1 MAGSKLGRRGW
12 LGGAALLGAGGCGPP
27 PRGDTGPGGELRVGA
42 YLSLSGEEAQYG
54 VDTREG
60 VDLAFDETNAAG
72 GVRGRRLRVVYADDK
87 TDPYETAQKV
97 RQLIDREGVLALL
110 GEVASGRSRV
120 GGLVANARRV
130 PMITPSSTDAR
141 VTRGRPYVFR
151 ACFTSEAQA
160 GAAAAFLAGPLGR
173 RRVALLYAAQD
184 PYSSGLAAAFRR
196 QALALGLPIVAEKG
210 FQKGEKNFRTYLKQ
224 LLAPGPDALY
234 APLYYTDMVPVARQA
249 REAGAPGSLFFGCDA
264 WDAEDLARDA
274 GDELEGALF
283 TNHYALDAP
292 WEGSA
297 RFVAA
302 YRRRYGRDPS
312 GIAAQGYDA
321 ARLLADALAR
331 AEPLDREGL
340 RRALAA
346 TRDFAGATGQITID
360 EGRDAKKAVLVVAVR
375 ERRFRYFAAA
385 PPPGA

>member
-1 MAGSKLGRRGW
+1 V
-12 LGGAALLGAGGCGPP
+12 AALGASSCAPP
-27 PRGDTGPGGELRVGA
+27 PKSDTGPGGELRVGA
-42 YLSLSGEEAQYG
+42 YLSLSGEEAQFG

-60 VDLAFDETNAAG
+60 ITLATDETNAAG
-72 GVRGRRLRVVYADDK
+72 GVRGHSMRVVYADDK

-97 RQLIDREGVLALL
+97 RELIDREGALALL

-120 GGLVANARRV
+120 GGLVANQRRV
-130 PMITPSSTDAR
+130 PMLTPSSTDAR

-160 GAAAAFLAGPLGR
+160 GAAALYLARTLGR

-196 QALALGLPIVAEKG
+196 AAGPLGLPMVAEKG
-210 FQKGEKNFRTYLKQ
+210 FPKGEKNFRTYLAQ
-224 LLAPGPDALY
+224 LMAPAPDVIY

-249 REAGAPGSLFFGCDA
+249 REVGAPGSLFFGCDA
-264 WDAEDLARDA
+264 WDAEDLGRDA
-274 GDELEGALF
+274 GVELEGALF

-292 WEGSA
+292 WPSSA

-302 YRRRYGRDPS
+302 YRQRFRREPS

-321 ARLLADALAR
+321 ALLLYDALRR

-340 RRALAA
+340 RRALGE
-346 TRDFAGATGQITID
+346 TRDFGGATGSISID
-360 EGRDAKKAVLVVAVR
+360 AERNAKKAVLVVAVR
-375 ERRFRYFAAA
+375 GGRFCFHATA
-385 PPPGA
+385 PEA